1 MLTKLGKGILLL
13 KLKVADTVNFTT
25 DINFCS
31 LNFVC
36 NDFEPQA
43 SSGFIFILNSSK
55 NVYDFEILSWM
66 LAEICEGRFDV
77 WLRLQKTSPCQFPH
91 SSNHLTFLLPK
102 I

>member
-43 SSGFIFILNSSK
+43 SSGFIFILNGSK
-55 NVYDFEILSWM
+55 KCV
-66 LAEICEGRFDV
+66 
-77 WLRLQKTSPCQFPH
+77 
-91 SSNHLTFLLPK
+91 
-102 I
+102 